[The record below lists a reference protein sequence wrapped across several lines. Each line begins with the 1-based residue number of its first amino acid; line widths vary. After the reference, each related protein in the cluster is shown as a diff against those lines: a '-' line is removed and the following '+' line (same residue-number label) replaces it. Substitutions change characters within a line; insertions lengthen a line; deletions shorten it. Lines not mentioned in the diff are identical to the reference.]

1 MYLAPFL
8 LAAGALAIRAQAGP
22 PLGFVLVGDSTT
34 NNGTQP
40 NTGGWSNGFCAALA
54 DVPRSACINAAHDGA
69 TTGSTIASGQ
79 FETALGFVRALV
91 AEGRRTL
98 VTVQFGHNDQKIAP
112 PESMGANLTIMVDA
126 IRAANGEPVL
136 VTSLTRRN
144 FFANG
149 SVNDALE
156 PWAEETLL
164 IASQEGAH
172 ALDLHQTSIDYITA
186 IGPDAAHRLNRL
198 PDDNTHLNANGTI
211 VFGRMVAEL
220 MSASFPGIVELTVD
234 EELDFNITHGIPSF

>member
-1 MYLAPFL
+1 
-8 LAAGALAIRAQAGP
+8 
-22 PLGFVLVGDSTT
+22 
-34 NNGTQP
+34 
-40 NTGGWSNGFCAALA
+40 
-54 DVPRSACINAAHDGA
+54 A

-79 FETALGFVRALV
+79 FDAALAIVRSLV

-126 IRAANGEPVL
+126 IRAAKGEPVL

-144 FFANG
+144 FLSNG
-149 SVNDALE
+149 TVDDALE

-164 IASQEGAH
+164 IAQQEGTH
-172 ALDLHQTSIDYITA
+172 SLDLHKTSIDYITA

-198 PDDNTHLNANGTI
+198 PDDNTHLNTNGTI
-211 VFGRMVAEL
+211 VFGRCALYIGFLRVVSKPAIRQNGGRAHERQL
-220 MSASFPGIVELTVD
+220 SWYLAACVE
-234 EELDFNITHGIPSF
+234 PST